1 MNKFSFLYLVFFYAT
16 ASVFTLFGD
25 VSIENQIYGC
35 LFFIA
40 LFGIPHGAIDNL
52 IVLSDNSI
60 SKYKFYFIY
69 LLSIALYVI
78 LWFMWP
84 IFSFILFLVIS
95 SYHFGESQFANY
107 RIKSSFNKLIYC
119 VWGTMLMSTLFYYNN
134 IELNQLFSSFEDTI
148 KFTEF
153 LHLSIYKIFFYLS
166 NVLLLI
172 IFIILYQKK
181 LCDIVSIRSE
191 LFQYAL
197 IHLTF
202 YLFPVIISFTFY
214 FIFLHSLKVLFQEY
228 SFLKEKF
235 TDLNFI
241 KFIKLLLPHT
251 LISLIFLLLFI
262 FFSEETSINLSALL
276 FAMISI
282 SVITL
287 PHSVVMAK
295 FYQKIYN

>member
-1 MNKFSFLYLVFFYAT
+1 MNKFSFLYLIFFYAT
-16 ASVFTLFGD
+16 ASIFTLFGD
-25 VSIENQIYGC
+25 VSVENQILGS

-52 IVLSDNSI
+52 IVLSDDSI

-69 LLSIALYVI
+69 LFSILLYVV
-78 LWFMWP
+78 LWFIWP
-84 IFSFILFLVIS
+84 IFSFILFLLIS

-107 RIKSSFNKLIYC
+107 KIKSIFNKLIYC
-119 VWGTMLMSTLFYYNN
+119 VWGLMLMSTLFYYNN
-134 IELNQLFSSFEDTI
+134 LELNQLFSSFDDTI
-148 KFTEF
+148 KFTKL
-153 LHLSIYKIFFYLS
+153 LHINIYQIFFYLS
-166 NVLLLI
+166 NILLI
-172 IFIILYQKK
+172 IIFFILYQKK
-181 LCDIVSIRSE
+181 LCDIASIRSE
-191 LFQYAL
+191 LFQYIL

-228 SFLKEKF
+228 SFLKEKI

-251 LISLIFLLLFI
+251 LISFLFLLLFI
-262 FFSEETSINLSALL
+262 FFSEETSIGISALL
-276 FAMISI
+276 FSMISL

-287 PHSVVMAK
+287 PHSVVMAN
-295 FYQKIYN
+295 FYHKIYN